1 MPDPVTDIH
10 IRPATPEDIPAIVDI
25 INDAIRN
32 STTLWETRET
42 TVAVR
47 LDWLRDSNAQG
58 FPILVAV
65 TPDGTVAGYCSWKT
79 FRPFSGYAHT
89 VEHSIYIAPAYK
101 RRGIGSLLLG
111 HLCDLARRSDV
122 HVMVAAITASNTPSR
137 LLHERFDFQ
146 PGGMIPQCGTK
157 FGRWMDLMFL
167 YKLVP
172 ND

>member
-1 MPDPVTDIH
+1 MPEPTPPVH
-10 IRPATPEDIPAIVDI
+10 IRPATDDDIPAIVDI

-42 TVAVR
+42 TVPVR
-47 LDWLRDSNAQG
+47 LEWLHDSQKNG
-58 FPILVAV
+58 HPVLVAV
-65 TPDGTVAGYCSWKT
+65 TPEGVVAGYCSWKT

-111 HLCDLARRSDV
+111 HLCELARHSDV
-122 HVMVAAITASNTPSR
+122 HVMVAAITASNTASR

-146 PGGMIPQCGTK
+146 RGGTIPQCGTK
-157 FGRWMDLMFL
+157 FGKWMDLMFL
-167 YKLVP
+167 YRLVP